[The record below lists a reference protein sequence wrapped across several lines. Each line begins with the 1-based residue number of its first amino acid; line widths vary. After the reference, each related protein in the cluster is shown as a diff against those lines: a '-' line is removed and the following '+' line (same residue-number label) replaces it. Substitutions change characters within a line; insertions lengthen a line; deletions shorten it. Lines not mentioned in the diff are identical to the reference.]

1 MANLSNLTAA
11 QRLTKCT
18 LSIIT
23 HKKYRTLGGVVM
35 MGKTQLSDVPTACT
49 DGFNVEYGEDFI
61 KTLTE
66 PELRFAILHET
77 MHKALRHLSTW
88 QGLWRENPQLANMAC
103 DYVINLMIMDSD
115 AEEGFVTLPK
125 MALYDTKYRGMD
137 AGEVYRLLKQNPPP
151 SDACQTFD
159 QHDWEKQEELD
170 KAQAKAREEQVE
182 SAIRQGGVLAGK
194 MSGGIDR
201 MVRES
206 LEPEVRWEDEL
217 REYVMSLCKGRDIS
231 TWRRPNRRALD
242 RGDYLPSMYSET
254 LGRIVVG
261 TDTSGSINGPVLSK
275 FIAETVSLA
284 TILNPELIDL
294 LYWDSRVAAHE
305 KYSQYEYAQMRES
318 TKPKGG
324 GGTDPMCVSNYLL
337 QERIQPECVIMLT
350 DGYVPNWGRGWTCPV
365 VWCIVNNKRVVP
377 TVGKAIYI
385 NVEV

>member
-1 MANLSNLTAA
+1 MTKLSAE
-11 QRLTKCT
+11 QRVQRAHVWLMKHPNYC
-18 LSIIT
+18 LYSGIFM
-23 HKKYRTLGGVVM
+23 L
-35 MGKTQLSDVPTACT
+35 GKTSVEDDVSTACT
-49 DGFNVEYGEDFI
+49 DGRNVEYGRAFTDKLSEA
-61 KTLTE
+61 
-66 PELRFAILHET
+66 ELRAVVLHENL
-77 MHKALRHLSTW
+77 HKAFRHLSMW
-88 QGLWRENPQLANMAC
+88 KHLYKEHAQLANMAC

-115 AEEGFVTLPK
+115 AGEGFVTLPK

-137 AGEVYRLLKQNPPP
+137 AGEVYRLLKQDPPP
-151 SDACQTFD
+151 TGGAQGFD
-159 QHDWEKQEELD
+159 QHDWEGQQTLD
-170 KAQAKAREEQVE
+170 KDEAKAREKQVE

-194 MSGGIDR
+194 MSENIDR
-201 MVRES
+201 MVRENI
-206 LEPEVRWEDEL
+206 EPEVRWEDEL

-231 TWRRPNRRALD
+231 TWRRPNRRAID

-254 LGRIVVG
+254 IGRIVVG
-261 TDTSGSINGPVLSK
+261 PDTSASIKGLILSK

-284 TILNPELIDL
+284 TILNPELMDL
-294 LYWDSRVAAHE
+294 IYWDTRVAAHE

-324 GGTDPMCVSNYLL
+324 GGTNPMCVSDYLL
-337 QERIQPECVIMLT
+337 QERIQPECVVMLT